1 MQHNAWGFDNFLDTW
16 SVIICYGLWWL
27 QLHFHNHV
35 ITDAP
40 DDVTVN
46 NDNDSD
52 DNNNVNDNDSYDVNV
67 KDNDDIDNCAYYDN
81 DGCNCDDMRQI
92 MFNSFY
98 TYKWRPHLT
107 LDVLVS
113 ALSDH

>member
-16 SVIICYGLWWL
+16 SVVISYGLWWL

-52 DNNNVNDNDSYDVNV
+52 DNNVNDNDSYSVNQ
-67 KDNDDIDNCAYYDN
+67 CQ
-81 DGCNCDDMRQI
+81 R
-92 MFNSFY
+92 
-98 TYKWRPHLT
+98 
-107 LDVLVS
+107 
-113 ALSDH
+113 